1 MFFIIFI
8 FTALVLSYMTF
19 VDYSNGKL
27 KAAAI
32 SGGLALLQ
40 FVIIGLELL
49 EVSK

>member
-1 MFFIIFI
+1 MFFIILS

-19 VDYSNGKL
+19 VDYSNGNL

-32 SGGLALLQ
+32 SGVLALLQ